1 MLQQRRT
8 IIGVVTGVI
17 LVINLKNV
25 PDQDQDDAESME
37 YDVEQYAYAELYQYI
52 RNDIVF
58 EHEVVTL
65 NSLTKKIEEIMLSK
79 GLSTMKDSTRTHIR
93 RKLETEFGNS
103 LRIISNEKGK
113 LLVLPDNVSRY
124 ELAERYYEAK
134 QELQKWREQSSDTN
148 STITQ
153 ASSFIRTAIMK
164 MDSTTQ
170 WPIHPSDVTSDS
182 LVIPAVL
189 KHFLMGLLTGKPEYS
204 SPPQRVAMLLDSFSQ
219 DIIYGVTHSRCK
231 PPKQILLGYGVKT
244 LTGNV
249 ELVWTLNWFGHSVS
263 YSQLEENDMA
273 LCLQKL
279 AAALNEQVILPES
292 IQPYLFT
299 NLAFDNLDRLEE
311 MLTGAGTT
319 HRVNGIAVQPRV
331 YGSHPQKLELPE
343 VEKLK
348 QRSVIS
354 ERKQLPTYI
363 AGVRCGPQPLHTTYT
378 DDSRQQHKTAADEA
392 QSKDFIWLIARQVDT
407 ENQIIPS
414 WTGST

>member
-1 MLQQRRT
+1 MQRRRT
-8 IIGVVTGVI
+8 IIGVVTGAI
-17 LVINLKNV
+17 SCYKSQNV

-52 RNDIVF
+52 RNDIIS

-65 NSLTKKIEEIMLSK
+65 NSLTKKLEEIMLSK
-79 GLSTMKDSTRTHIR
+79 GLSTMKDSTRTDIR

-103 LRIISNEKGK
+103 LHIISNEKRK

-124 ELAERYYEAK
+124 EFAERYYEAK
-134 QELQKWREQSSDTN
+134 QELQKWREQSSDIN
-148 STITQ
+148 STITK

-189 KHFLMGLLTGKPEYS
+189 KHFLMGLLTGKPEHS

-219 DIIYGVTHSRCK
+219 DIIYGVTHGRCK

-249 ELVWTLNWFGHSVS
+249 ELVRTLNRFGHSVS
-263 YSQLEENDMA
+263 YSQLEENDTA

-299 NLAFDNLDRLEE
+299 NLAFDNIDRLEE
-311 MLTGAGTT
+311 TLTGAGTT

-331 YGSHPQKLELPE
+331 YGPHPQKLELPE

-348 QRSVIS
+348 QRSVIT

-363 AGVRCGPQPLHTTYT
+363 AGVRCGPQSLHTTYT
-378 DDSRQQHKTAADEA
+378 DDSSTKPLLTRHK
-392 QSKDFIWLIARQVDT
+392 ART
-407 ENQIIPS
+407 LY
-414 WTGST
+414 G